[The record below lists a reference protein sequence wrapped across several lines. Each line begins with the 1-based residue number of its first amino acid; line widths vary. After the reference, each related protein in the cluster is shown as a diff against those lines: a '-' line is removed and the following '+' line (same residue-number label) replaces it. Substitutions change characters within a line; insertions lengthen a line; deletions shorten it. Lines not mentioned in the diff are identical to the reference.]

1 MRAGIR
7 FSFQSHGESIIEGE
21 YKVMVTEFARPSA
34 QIYHFPV
41 SAEARRKARERRF
54 DLRQPLAE
62 ASAAAVVDGSW
73 YHEEAMREESGT
85 KR

>member
-1 MRAGIR
+1 
-7 FSFQSHGESIIEGE
+7 
-21 YKVMVTEFARPSA
+21 MVTEFARPSA

-54 DLRQPLAE
+54 ERRQPRAE
-62 ASAAAVVDGSW
+62 ASSAVVLDGGW
-73 YHEEAMREESGT
+73 YHEEAIREESGT